1 MGYIFES
8 ATKVNAL
15 LLIVTDFQ
23 PFISSPDP
31 KTPREL
37 IGLALVS
44 HMSSV
49 ASALSS
55 SYKYSND
62 ICSETPWP
70 VETKEGK
77 KNPQKAAQF
86 RRRSHPKHLVRK
98 RTAQKDT
105 TKNITFIYKKKTHLS
120 SHPLWYFIIFY

>member
-77 KNPQKAAQF
+77 KKSSESGSVQTQISSKTS
-86 RRRSHPKHLVRK
+86 REKKDSTK
-98 RTAQKDT
+98 RHHQ
-105 TKNITFIYKKKTHLS
+105 NITFIYKKKTHLS